1 MAANPRTCQMQGEYD
16 NFKSW
21 ASARISGRSKVIE
34 QEIFQRLNPPRNQS
48 FHFISTVS
56 GLCQVYS
63 SAMCYYVNRFIK
75 LNRLSFWEE
84 IT

>member
-56 GLCQVYS
+56 GLCQVY
-63 SAMCYYVNRFIK
+63 VRFIGYVLLCK
-75 LNRLSFWEE
+75 P
-84 IT
+84 IYQT